1 MLPLSVL
8 LISDGRP
15 GHYHLSD
22 GIVAAAARL
31 RPVETRRLEVR
42 RHRWAPGRVL
52 AALIEGGLAPVR
64 LFTLGYGI
72 DARALPRADLV
83 VSAGGDTLAANAA
96 AARLLGA
103 PNIFYGSL
111 RQFRP
116 DDFAL
121 VLTSH
126 ARFRDRPR
134 HVVTLKPSAID
145 PDSIPPAARASDQDA
160 PATLGLLVGG
170 DTETVRFTPADWA
183 RLIAFVRAMTAKTG
197 ARWLVSN
204 SRRTP
209 REATDALA
217 ALAHEPASPI
227 LSFIDVHSAGAG
239 TLVPLFARA
248 EAVLVTVDSSSMV
261 SEAVW
266 VRRPVIAISPEAS
279 SLPESEQ
286 GYRDYLAA
294 NGWAS
299 ALPIAELTSDG
310 VGAEIARLRP
320 LDEHPLDVL
329 AAILAEKLPA
339 LFPQR
344 EGRVRA

>member
-1 MLPLSVL
+1 MAPLTIL

-31 RPVETRRLEVR
+31 RPVETQRLEVR

-64 LFTLGYGI
+64 LLTLGYGI
-72 DARALPRADLV
+72 DAKALPRADLV
-83 VSAGGDTLAANAA
+83 VSAGGDTIAANAA

-116 DDFAL
+116 EDFAL

-134 HVVTLKPSAID
+134 HVVTLKPSALD
-145 PDSIPPAARASDQDA
+145 PDSIPPPARTGSQAS
-160 PATLGLLVGG
+160 TLGLLVGG
-170 DTETVRFTPADWA
+170 DTETVRFAPGDWA
-183 RLIAFVRAMTAKTG
+183 RLIDFVRAMTADTG
-197 ARWLVSN
+197 SRWIVSN

-209 REATDALA
+209 REATDALG
-217 ALAHEPASPI
+217 ALAREPASPI
-227 LSFIDVHSAGAG
+227 LSFIDVRSAGAG
-239 TLVPLFARA
+239 TLAELFARA
-248 EAVLVTVDSSSMV
+248 NAVLSTVDSSSMV

-266 VRRPVIAISPEAS
+266 VRRPVIAISPGAS

-294 NGWAS
+294 NGWAV
-299 ALPIAELTSDG
+299 ALPIAELTPKR

-320 LDEHPLDVL
+320 LDENPLDLL

-339 LFPQR
+339 IFPR
-344 EGRVRA
+344 K